1 VLGNGCSLLLHRVS
15 VENSGVSNSRIRET
29 RPKLETGR
37 EGDGYK
43 YVLKRGMKT
52 AEHSKPKEALSG
64 LARQVKSGAPPD
76 HHHYLALSII
86 DRWMR
91 ERAVESARGT
101 LLDYGCGGQ
110 PYRALFTPYIE
121 RYIGADVAA
130 ATGIKLDLELVPGE
144 PAPLPDQS
152 VDTVLSTQVIEH
164 VPEVDVYLAECRR
177 LLKPN
182 GTLVL
187 TAPMH
192 WRHHEAP
199 YDFLRFTR
207 FGLTRLLEKHGFA
220 IGNLEPCG
228 GVYVLMGQTFLDHLA
243 ERGVKARIVF
253 RVVNWIALFLDRRY
267 PDLEDT
273 VNWHCIASK
282 VP

>member
-1 VLGNGCSLLLHRVS
+1 MN
-15 VENSGVSNSRIRET
+15 N
-29 RPKLETGR
+29 
-37 EGDGYK
+37 
-43 YVLKRGMKT
+43 
-52 AEHSKPKEALSG
+52 AEHARLKKTLSG
-64 LARQVKSGAPPD
+64 LAREVDSKPPLD

-91 ERAVESARGT
+91 EHAVGSVHGT

-110 PYRALFTPYIE
+110 PYRALFEPYIE
-121 RYIGADVAA
+121 RYIGADVVAA
-130 ATGIKLDLELVPGE
+130 RGVKLDLELVPGE
-144 PAPLPDQS
+144 PIPLPDKS
-152 VDTVLSTQVIEH
+152 VDAVLSTQTIEH
-164 VPEVDVYLAECRR
+164 VPDVESYLAECRR

-207 FGLTRLLEKHGFA
+207 FGLIRLLEKHGFA
-220 IGNLEPCG
+220 IKNLEPCG
-228 GVYVLMGQTFLDHLA
+228 GVYVLMGQIFLDHLA
-243 ERGVKARIVF
+243 ERGVKARIVY
-253 RVVNWIALFLDRRY
+253 RILNQIALSLDQKF
-267 PDLEDT
+267 PDTEDT
-273 VNWHCIASK
+273 LNWQCLASK